1 MLFLESPY
9 KVEFLYNFYL
19 TFLSESLLYLT
30 NFVLYISLW
39 IFGYLCLC
47 CIVYRKYARKLP
59 TRTRGAIGA
68 KRVLVVVA
76 HPDDECMF
84 FGPTIYRLCEQGAEV
99 NILCLSNGNYEGK
112 GNIRKQELWN
122 ACKELGVP
130 ACNICLIS
138 DTRLPDNPKLQWPV
152 PVIAKL
158 IGHHIEAYNIDTL
171 VIFDRGGV
179 SSHPNHAA
187 VFYAVAYMF
196 VEKNMPDKCTVYT
209 LDTVNIIRKY
219 LGFLDLPLSFLLSS
233 KSCFRYFLRWTE
245 SRRVLRAM
253 KKHKSQMIWFRYLYV
268 MFSRYMVIN
277 TLRKISLADIEL
289 ELEVDD

>member
-1 MLFLESPY
+1 
-9 KVEFLYNFYL
+9 
-19 TFLSESLLYLT
+19 
-30 NFVLYISLW
+30 
-39 IFGYLCLC
+39 
-47 CIVYRKYARKLP
+47 
-59 TRTRGAIGA
+59 
-68 KRVLVVVA
+68 
-76 HPDDECMF
+76 MF
-84 FGPTIYRLCEQGAEV
+84 FGPTIYRLCEQGTEV
-99 NILCLSNGNYEGK
+99 YILCLSEGNYEGK
-112 GNIRKQELWN
+112 GQIRKQELWA

-130 ACNICLIS
+130 DQNICLIS
-138 DTRLPDNPKLQWPV
+138 DTRLPDDPKAQWPV

-158 IGHHIEAYNIDTL
+158 IEHRVEAFDIDTL

-196 VEKNMPDKCTVYT
+196 VERNMPETCTVYT
-209 LDTVNIIRKY
+209 LDSVNILRKY

-233 KSCFRYFLRWTE
+233 KRYFLRWTE

-253 KKHKSQMIWFRYLYV
+253 KRHQSQMVWFRYLYV
-268 MFSRYMVIN
+268 IFSRYMVIN